1 MVIVNKENIKDIE
14 ILLCEPVEEIIKYL
28 ELEVK
33 KAWKDGKLI
42 FCEEDLEIFNKTGI
56 F

>member
-1 MVIVNKENIKDIE
+1 MVIVDKEDIKDIE
-14 ILLCEPVEEIIKYL
+14 ILLCEPVKEIIKDL

-33 KAWKDGKLI
+33 KAWKDSKLI
-42 FCEEDLEIFNKTGI
+42 FDEQDLEIFNKTGI